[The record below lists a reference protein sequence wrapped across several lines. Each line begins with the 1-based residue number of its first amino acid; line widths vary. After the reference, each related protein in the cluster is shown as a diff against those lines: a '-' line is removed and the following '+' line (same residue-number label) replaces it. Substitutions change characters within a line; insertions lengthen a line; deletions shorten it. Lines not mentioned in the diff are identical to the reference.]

1 MSAIS
6 RHHVSVL
13 KQAIQRRIELF
24 GPAGLRS
31 FVRQNM
37 KMTFTRTS
45 NNYVVHEL
53 LKPEDRITPCDTAPL
68 DSSARMNFAEMNVM
82 HYSELRGS
90 DIRASSDGLWRK
102 ITYGKGRMSTIQVDA
117 GPILHRGN
125 DHGLIINYHALTGE
139 GHSRSLYR
147 VCLHRITASSQ
158 ETCYPRRHLRPF
170 CDRAIVLQPIS
181 VTAYSRSYRFA
192 YLATC

>member
-1 MSAIS
+1 MT
-6 RHHVSVL
+6 VL
-13 KQAIQRRIELF
+13 KRAIQRRVELF

-45 NNYVVHEL
+45 NSYVVHEL
-53 LKPEDRITPCDTAPL
+53 LKPEDQITPCDTAPL
-68 DSSARMNFAEMNVM
+68 DSPARMNFAEMNVM

-90 DIRASSDGLWRK
+90 DICASSDGLWRG

-125 DHGLIINYHALTGE
+125 RLWFNNKLSRTYGGA
-139 GHSRSLYR
+139 HSRSLYR
-147 VCLHRITASSQ
+147 LCLHRITASSQ

-170 CDRAIVLQPIS
+170 CNRAVVLQPIS
-181 VTAYSRSYRFA
+181 FTAYSRSYRFA